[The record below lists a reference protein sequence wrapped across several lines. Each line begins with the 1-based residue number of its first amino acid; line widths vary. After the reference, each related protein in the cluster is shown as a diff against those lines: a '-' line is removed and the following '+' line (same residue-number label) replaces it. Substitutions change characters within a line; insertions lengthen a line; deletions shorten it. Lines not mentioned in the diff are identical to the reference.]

1 MSDDLIQ
8 QARDHAAAQR
18 IAEHLRLLVPFAS
31 HAGLNPEPLHDAA
44 TLLVSLAD
52 EVERLREDGMRSAI
66 DWLEREADAR
76 AAIIKRLLSTDP
88 SHADLSAYL
97 REHDVLSTAAS
108 FMVNRDAPLAGEQ
121 GDDHE

>member
-1 MSDDLIQ
+1 MSDDLVK
-8 QARDHAAAQR
+8 QARDHAVVIDRDARCDAPDSTAA
-18 IAEHLRLLVPFAS
+18 
-31 HAGLNPEPLHDAA
+31 
-44 TLLVSLAD
+44 LLVSLAD
-52 EVERLREDGMRSAI
+52 EVVRLREDGMRSAI